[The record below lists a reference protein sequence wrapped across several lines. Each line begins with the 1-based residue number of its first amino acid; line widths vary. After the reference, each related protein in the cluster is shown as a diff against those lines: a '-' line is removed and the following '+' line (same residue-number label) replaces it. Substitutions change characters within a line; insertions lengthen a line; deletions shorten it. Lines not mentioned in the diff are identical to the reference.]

1 MLARA
6 ENDFD
11 FFSRRAMEEA
21 RAAALA
27 KSAAASA
34 AHRHMAAA
42 YASLLRD
49 DRHAVVSIA
58 DAGTVPD
65 QDDDMDGDVG
75 DEDPVRQD

>member
-21 RAAALA
+21 RAAAIA

-42 YASLLRD
+42 YAALLRD
-49 DRHAVVSIA
+49 DEHAVVSIA
-58 DAGTVPD
+58 DAG
-65 QDDDMDGDVG
+65 MER
-75 DEDPVRQD
+75 DEDVEPNEEPVRHD

>member
-21 RAAALA
+21 RAAAIA

-42 YASLLRD
+42 YAALLRD
-49 DRHAVVSIA
+49 DEHAVVSIA
-58 DAGTVPD
+58 DAGMEWD
-65 QDDDMDGDVG
+65 EADDP
-75 DEDPVRQD
+75 DEDPARQD